1 MAGMHRSDEVVECAF
16 LIPLVR
22 DGDRKL
28 HQPSCWNAL
37 QDALFGR
44 FGGSTGPDVIYR
56 AVRPVPGEFRSE
68 SGERASDESWRY
80 VVAVPRA
87 RLDELRSVLR
97 RAANTFDQESIYLT
111 VAGIV
116 EFVSGTEADGFLL

>member
-1 MAGMHRSDEVVECAF
+1 MSRSDEVVECAF

-22 DGDRKL
+22 DSDRRP

-37 QDALFGR
+37 QDALFER

-56 AVRPVPGEFRSE
+56 AVRPTAGEFRSE
-68 SGERASDESWRY
+68 AGERVSDESWRY
-80 VVAVPRA
+80 VVAVPRD
-87 RLDELRSVLR
+87 RLDELRSILR
-97 RAANTFDQESIYLT
+97 RAANTFDQEAIYLS

-116 EFVSGTEADGFLL
+116 EFVTSTEADGFLL